1 MVPLRD
7 PYPFISYLYYRVDT
21 QKYGVFATDIFDS
34 IAIPLLDNIGDV
46 SLELA
51 PDYVPE
57 KDTRILCAIE
67 KWKN

>member
-1 MVPLRD
+1 MKKK
-7 PYPFISYLYYRVDT
+7 YILY
-21 QKYGVFATDIFDS
+21 G
-34 IAIPLLDNIGDV
+34 IGDV